1 MNIEENE
8 RLNKLVHTDDA
19 VKRLYAGYLLNVEV
33 DQGLIDEL
41 NKDDLEWLKRLKI
54 VSTDTI
60 YSKQKQGNI

>member
-1 MNIEENE
+1 MNIDENE
-8 RLNKLVHTDDA
+8 RLNKLVHADDA